1 MAMDAQFVNAYLLA
15 VQNVFKTMVSMDIT
29 MGKPSL
35 KKDRF
40 SSGDVTGVI
49 GFAGDKK
56 GSFSLAF
63 SREGAMLV
71 YKRIIGEEVTSV
83 TSDVVDA
90 IGELTNIVSGQTR
103 VQIEKLGYKLNAALP
118 TVVVGHNVEINFITK
133 YPLISLPFSYDT
145 DGQKGQVFLDFS
157 FE

>member
-1 MAMDAQFVNAYLLA
+1 MDAGFVNAYLVA
-15 VQNVFKTMVSMDIT
+15 VQNVFKTMLRLDIA
-29 MGKPSL
+29 MGKPAL
-35 KKDRF
+35 KKDRH

-63 SREGAMLV
+63 VREGAMFV
-71 YKRIIGEEVTSV
+71 YKRMIGEDVPSV
-83 TSDVVDA
+83 TADVVDA

-133 YPLISLPFSYDT
+133 VPLISLPFTYEA
-145 DGQKGQVFLDFS
+145 DGEKGQVFLDFS